1 MSNSLNAM
9 KESVTRKLQ
18 VTTKA
23 FDAFKMLERPSTFDV
38 SSLQNRLVKL
48 TNQFEMFENSVIAS
62 ANELVESELK
72 IMQNDMYKLH
82 DDIDDL
88 TDHVQTATRCH
99 SYFPTQNNLLYDT
112 IIIEGIYY
120 IEDHIFLLY
129 VQCGKPNHDN
139 FKGATRSHIDYRE
152 TP

>member
-23 FDAFKMLERPSTFDV
+23 LDAFKMLERPSTFDV

-62 ANELVESELK
+62 ANELVETELK
-72 IMQNDMYKLH
+72 IIQNDMYKLH

-88 TDHVQTATRCH
+88 TDHIQTATRYH
-99 SYFPTQNNLLYDT
+99 SYFPSQNNLLCDT
-112 IIIEGIYY
+112 TTIEGIYNIEIFFILY
-120 IEDHIFLLY
+120 I
-129 VQCGKPNHDN
+129 QCGKPSHDN
-139 FKGATRSHIDYRE
+139 LNGATEISHEEIR
-152 TP
+152 

>member
-48 TNQFEMFENSVIAS
+48 TNQFEMFENSVIVS
-62 ANELVESELK
+62 ANELVETELK
-72 IMQNDMYKLH
+72 IR
-82 DDIDDL
+82 
-88 TDHVQTATRCH
+88 VR
-99 SYFPTQNNLLYDT
+99 
-112 IIIEGIYY
+112 III
-120 IEDHIFLLY
+120 L
-129 VQCGKPNHDN
+129 
-139 FKGATRSHIDYRE
+139 
-152 TP
+152 